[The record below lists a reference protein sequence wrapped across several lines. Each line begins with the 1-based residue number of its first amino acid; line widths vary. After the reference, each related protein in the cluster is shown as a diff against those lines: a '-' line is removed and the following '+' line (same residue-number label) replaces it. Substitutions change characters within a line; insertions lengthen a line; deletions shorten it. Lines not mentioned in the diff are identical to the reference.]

1 MSEDMIDK
9 DNIDKDDVDK
19 DNKDD
24 IEKDDID
31 KDDPWHADGRVVLC
45 GANAYDR
52 KYYFNPEFNAVP
64 ESIKRELNIISVLFT
79 QEAGGIFT
87 IVFESDGSI
96 SFVTD
101 AEEYD
106 ITYDE
111 VSAGLLVGE
120 IKRKRMD
127 ILESLELFY
136 RVMFLHEDAATLLGE
151 DNGESDEADESDDG
165 ESDDTDV

>member
-1 MSEDMIDK
+1 MSDEY
-9 DNIDKDDVDK
+9 
-19 DNKDD
+19 
-24 IEKDDID
+24 
-31 KDDPWHADGRVVLC
+31 KDDPWHANGRVVLC

-64 ESIKRELNIISVLFT
+64 DSIKRELNIISVLFT

-87 IVFESDGSI
+87 IVFENDGGI

-101 AEEYD
+101 AEEDD

-111 VSAGLLVGE
+111 VSAGLLVGQIRRTRTE
-120 IKRKRMD
+120 

-136 RVMFLHEDAATLLGE
+136 RDMFLHEDAATLLGE
-151 DNGESDEADESDDG
+151 DNGESDVSGESGSDD
-165 ESDDTDV
+165 

>member
-1 MSEDMIDK
+1 MSDEY
-9 DNIDKDDVDK
+9 
-19 DNKDD
+19 
-24 IEKDDID
+24 
-31 KDDPWHADGRVVLC
+31 KDDPWHANGRVVLC
-45 GANAYDR
+45 CANAYDR

-64 ESIKRELNIISVLFT
+64 DSIKRELNIISVLFT

-87 IVFESDGSI
+87 IVFENDGGI

-101 AEEYD
+101 AEEDD

-111 VSAGLLVGE
+111 VSAGLLVGQIRRTRTE
-120 IKRKRMD
+120 

-151 DNGESDEADESDDG
+151 DNGESDVSGESGSDD
-165 ESDDTDV
+165 

>member
-1 MSEDMIDK
+1 MSDEY
-9 DNIDKDDVDK
+9 
-19 DNKDD
+19 
-24 IEKDDID
+24 
-31 KDDPWHADGRVVLC
+31 KDDPWHANGRVVLC

-64 ESIKRELNIISVLFT
+64 DSIKRDLNIISVLFT

-87 IVFESDGSI
+87 IVFENDGGI

-101 AEEYD
+101 AEEDD

-111 VSAGLLVGE
+111 VSAGLLVGQIRRTRTE
-120 IKRKRMD
+120 

-151 DNGESDEADESDDG
+151 DNGESDVSGESGSDD
-165 ESDDTDV
+165 

>member
-1 MSEDMIDK
+1 MSDEY
-9 DNIDKDDVDK
+9 
-19 DNKDD
+19 
-24 IEKDDID
+24 
-31 KDDPWHADGRVVLC
+31 KDDPWHANGRVVLC

-64 ESIKRELNIISVLFT
+64 DSIKRELNIISVLFT

-87 IVFESDGSI
+87 IVFENDGGI

-101 AEEYD
+101 AEEDD

-111 VSAGLLVGE
+111 VSAGLLVGQIRRTRTE
-120 IKRKRMD
+120 

-136 RVMFLHEDAATLLGE
+136 RVMFLHEDAATLFGE
-151 DNGESDEADESDDG
+151 DNGESDVSGESGSDD
-165 ESDDTDV
+165 

>member
-1 MSEDMIDK
+1 MSDEY
-9 DNIDKDDVDK
+9 
-19 DNKDD
+19 
-24 IEKDDID
+24 
-31 KDDPWHADGRVVLC
+31 KDDPWHANGRVVLC

-64 ESIKRELNIISVLFT
+64 DSIKRELNIISVLFT

-87 IVFESDGSI
+87 IVFENDGGI

-101 AEEYD
+101 AEEDD

-111 VSAGLLVGE
+111 VSAGLLVGQIRRTRTE
-120 IKRKRMD
+120 

-151 DNGESDEADESDDG
+151 DNGESDVSG
-165 ESDDTDV
+165 ESGSAD

>member
-1 MSEDMIDK
+1 MSDEY
-9 DNIDKDDVDK
+9 
-19 DNKDD
+19 
-24 IEKDDID
+24 
-31 KDDPWHADGRVVLC
+31 KDDPWHANGRVVLC

-64 ESIKRELNIISVLFT
+64 DSIKRELNIISVLFT

-87 IVFESDGSI
+87 IVFENDGGI

-101 AEEYD
+101 AEEDD
-106 ITYDE
+106 ITCDE
-111 VSAGLLVGE
+111 VSAGLLVGQIRRTRTE
-120 IKRKRMD
+120 

-151 DNGESDEADESDDG
+151 DNGESDVSGESGSDD
-165 ESDDTDV
+165 

>member
-1 MSEDMIDK
+1 MSDEY
-9 DNIDKDDVDK
+9 
-19 DNKDD
+19 
-24 IEKDDID
+24 
-31 KDDPWHADGRVVLC
+31 KDDPWHANGRVVLC

-64 ESIKRELNIISVLFT
+64 DSIKRELNIISVLFT

-87 IVFESDGSI
+87 IVFENDGGI

-101 AEEYD
+101 AEEDD

-111 VSAGLLVGE
+111 VSAGLLVGQIRRTRTE
-120 IKRKRMD
+120 

-151 DNGESDEADESDDG
+151 DNGESDVSEETESDDD
-165 ESDDTDV
+165 SDKE

>member
-1 MSEDMIDK
+1 MSDEY
-9 DNIDKDDVDK
+9 
-19 DNKDD
+19 
-24 IEKDDID
+24 
-31 KDDPWHADGRVVLC
+31 KDDPWHANGRVVLC

-64 ESIKRELNIISVLFT
+64 DSIKRELNIISVLFT

-87 IVFESDGSI
+87 IVFENHGGI

-101 AEEYD
+101 AEEDD

-111 VSAGLLVGE
+111 VSAGLLVGQIRRTRTE
-120 IKRKRMD
+120 

-151 DNGESDEADESDDG
+151 DNGESDVSGESGSDD
-165 ESDDTDV
+165 

>member
-1 MSEDMIDK
+1 MSLRVRFREEVATVMSD
-9 DNIDKDDVDK
+9 
-19 DNKDD
+19 
-24 IEKDDID
+24 EY
-31 KDDPWHADGRVVLC
+31 KDDPWHANGRVVLC

-64 ESIKRELNIISVLFT
+64 DSIKRELNIISVLFT

-87 IVFESDGSI
+87 IVFEKDGGI

-101 AEEYD
+101 AEEDD

-111 VSAGLLVGE
+111 VSAGLLVGQIRRTRTE
-120 IKRKRMD
+120 

-136 RVMFLHEDAATLLGE
+136 RVMFLNEDAATLLGE
-151 DNGESDEADESDDG
+151 DNGESDVSEETESDDD
-165 ESDDTDV
+165 SDKE

>member
-1 MSEDMIDK
+1 MSDEY
-9 DNIDKDDVDK
+9 
-19 DNKDD
+19 
-24 IEKDDID
+24 
-31 KDDPWHADGRVVLC
+31 KDDPWHANGRVVLC

-64 ESIKRELNIISVLFT
+64 DSIKRELNIISVLFT

-87 IVFESDGSI
+87 IVLENDGGI

-101 AEEYD
+101 AEEDD

-111 VSAGLLVGE
+111 VSAGLLVGQIRRTRTE
-120 IKRKRMD
+120 

-151 DNGESDEADESDDG
+151 DNGESDVSGESGSDD
-165 ESDDTDV
+165 

>member
-1 MSEDMIDK
+1 MSDEY
-9 DNIDKDDVDK
+9 
-19 DNKDD
+19 
-24 IEKDDID
+24 
-31 KDDPWHADGRVVLC
+31 KDDPWHANGRVVLC

-52 KYYFNPEFNAVP
+52 KYYFNPEFDAVP
-64 ESIKRELNIISVLFT
+64 DSIKRELNIISVLFT

-87 IVFESDGSI
+87 IVFENDGGI

-101 AEEYD
+101 AEEDD

-111 VSAGLLVGE
+111 VSAGLLVGQIRRTRTE
-120 IKRKRMD
+120 

-151 DNGESDEADESDDG
+151 DNGESDVSGESGSDD
-165 ESDDTDV
+165 

>member
-1 MSEDMIDK
+1 MSDEY
-9 DNIDKDDVDK
+9 
-19 DNKDD
+19 
-24 IEKDDID
+24 
-31 KDDPWHADGRVVLC
+31 KDDPWHANGRVVLC

-64 ESIKRELNIISVLFT
+64 DSIKRELNIISVLFT

-87 IVFESDGSI
+87 IVFENDGGI

-101 AEEYD
+101 AEEDD

-111 VSAGLLVGE
+111 VSAGLLVGQIRRTRTE
-120 IKRKRMD
+120 

-136 RVMFLHEDAATLLGE
+136 RVMFLHEDAATLLHE
-151 DNGESDEADESDDG
+151 DNGESDVSGESGSDD
-165 ESDDTDV
+165 

>member
-1 MSEDMIDK
+1 MDMSD
-9 DNIDKDDVDK
+9 
-19 DNKDD
+19 
-24 IEKDDID
+24 EKNE
-31 KDDPWHADGRVVLC
+31 KDPWHADGRIVLC
-45 GANAYDR
+45 GANAYDK

-87 IVFESDGSI
+87 IVFEKDGSI
-96 SFVTD
+96 SIVTD
-101 AEEYD
+101 ADDDD

-120 IKRKRMD
+120 IRRNRTE

-136 RVMFLHEDAATLLGE
+136 RVMFLHEDAAKLL
-151 DNGESDEADESDDG
+151 
-165 ESDDTDV
+165 DTDE

>member
-1 MSEDMIDK
+1 MSDEY
-9 DNIDKDDVDK
+9 
-19 DNKDD
+19 
-24 IEKDDID
+24 
-31 KDDPWHADGRVVLC
+31 KDDPWHANGRVVLC

-52 KYYFNPEFNAVP
+52 KYYFTPEFNAVP
-64 ESIKRELNIISVLFT
+64 DSIKRELNIISVLFT

-87 IVFESDGSI
+87 IVFEKDGGI

-101 AEEYD
+101 AEEDD

-111 VSAGLLVGE
+111 VSAGLLVGQIRRTRTE
-120 IKRKRMD
+120 

-151 DNGESDEADESDDG
+151 DNGESDVSEETESDDD
-165 ESDDTDV
+165 SDKE